1 MTFTELTKELI
12 GALPAR
18 RGNIYPAMIRKKRP
32 DGSVRENGPYYIWT
46 RCEDGKMK
54 SSYVPEADVSRYK
67 QEIESGHRL
76 EELIKKLWKLAE
88 GLADSKKK
96 RRAG

>member
-1 MTFTELTKELI
+1 MTIAELTKEVI
-12 GALPAR
+12 GSFPAR

-46 RCEDGKMK
+46 RSENGKMK
-54 SSYVPEADVSRYK
+54 SSYVPAADVPRYK
-67 QEIESGHRL
+67 REIESGHKL

-88 GLADSKKK
+88 ELGDSKKK
-96 RRAG
+96 APR